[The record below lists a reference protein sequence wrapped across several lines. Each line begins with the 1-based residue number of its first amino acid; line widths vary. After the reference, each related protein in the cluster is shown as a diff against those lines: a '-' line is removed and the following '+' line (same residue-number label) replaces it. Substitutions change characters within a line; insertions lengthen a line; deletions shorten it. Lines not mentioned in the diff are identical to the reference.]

1 MNLKYGRS
9 SNIGINYVIEDN
21 TKLTSSE
28 TTTSEVQ
35 TLDAL
40 FVIHAD
46 KGVPNKTFTKMTLAN
61 FLAEFGEV
69 TAKKHGIQ
77 AAACYKLLT
86 LGHTASVCR
95 VDEGAKISNLYPE
108 LTFTASEE
116 EVYIYGGKLFNVTAA
131 QIDAG
136 DFDAILEELDIT
148 GTTFKATAKKV
159 SVPVMS
165 ADVAVKNL
173 TDVTDT
179 ADFAVQT
186 AALYTEGAGTLNIKN
201 RTIVP
206 FVMHAPGGGLWGD
219 KISGAFGSAITLR
232 NTVPT
237 KSLVISYN
245 SKAINNYSGIGL
257 VPDISDELGIQLY
270 LGAKLRDK
278 TTITNYIGDLHLRMT
293 HDRTNE
299 NGFEEALIEYYTE
312 LLAKLETLLTDNI
325 AAVTAGSGDADLNP
339 LLQNAITTYTTLLD
353 KIDAGDV
360 HPFQLINWDGNAIFT
375 NALGYNLVYA
385 TGSILPDSFTLKG
398 GDNGTVKG
406 MRKFDYDYKNA
417 SGKAVGDLYESYFKF
432 EIDPDL
438 RDISLVRPSITFN
451 FDYPNK
457 VRTALIEATKH
468 AGEGLRGDI
477 MVVGGAPGTIKT
489 VDEAVEYAK
498 AVKMSGGK
506 YLTVLESCEV
516 YDAIQNKNMEVSAI
530 YPLLNA
536 ISAWYIAGRRNPWT
550 DYPLGDIVYGSVY
563 PRVPLSSDQT
573 KLYNYDINTLKYV
586 DGSYRL
592 RTQTLMEYGYVSKLK
607 EAHNQFN
614 FCELI
619 KDTHFAI
626 EKHQKGVSEE
636 TTLTSIQ
643 ENIGKELE
651 GYSAYF
657 QGAPTVS
664 IFYED
669 ADAEARGEA
678 DLEVAA
684 NMFGTVKTYNTKFIV
699 NSATSGK

>member
-1 MNLKYGRS
+1 MNLNYGRS
-9 SNIGINYVIEDN
+9 SNIGINYTIEDN
-21 TKLTSSE
+21 TKLTSNE
-28 TTTSEVQ
+28 TTTSEVN
-35 TLDAL
+35 TLDGL

-69 TAKKHGIQ
+69 NAKKHGLQ
-77 AAACYKLLT
+77 AAACYKLLS

-95 VDEGAKISNLYPE
+95 LDKGAKIANLYPQLE
-108 LTFTASEE
+108 FTATEE
-116 EVYIYGGKLFNVTAA
+116 EVYIYKGKLFNITEAG
-131 QIDAG
+131 IDAG
-136 DFDAILEELDIT
+136 DFDDVLEVLDVT
-148 GTTFKATAKKV
+148 GTTFKAEAKKV
-159 SVPVMS
+159 TVPTMVGSVSVNNF
-165 ADVAVKNL
+165 AN
-173 TDVTDT
+173 VTDT
-179 ADFAVQT
+179 ADFAVQA
-186 AALYTEGAGTLNIKN
+186 AALYEESAGALGVKN

-219 KISGAFGSAITLR
+219 KISGALGSAITLR

-245 SKAINNYSGIGL
+245 GKAINNYSGIGL
-257 VPDISDELGIQLY
+257 VPDISDDLGIQLY

-278 TTITNYIGDLHLRMT
+278 QVITNYTGDLHLRMI
-293 HDRTNE
+293 HDNTNE
-299 NGFEEALIEYYTE
+299 NGFEEAFIEYYTV
-312 LLAKLETLLTDNI
+312 LIAKLKTLKEENI
-325 AAVTAGSGDADLNP
+325 TAVAGGAGDADLTSA
-339 LLQNAITTYTTLLD
+339 LDLAIATYETLLA
-353 KIDAGDV
+353 KIDAGDI
-360 HPFQLINWDGNAIFT
+360 HAFQMINWTGKSVFA
-375 NALGYNLVYA
+375 NALGYNLVHLFN
-385 TGSILPDSFTLKG
+385 SILPDSFTLKG
-398 GDNGTVKG
+398 GDNGLVKG
-406 MRKFDYDYKNA
+406 MRKFDYDYTDGTTKLA
-417 SGKAVGDLYESYFKF
+417 DLYESYFKF
-432 EIDPDL
+432 EVDPDL
-438 RDISLVRPSITFN
+438 RDISLVRPSIAFN

-457 VRTALIEATKH
+457 VRTALINATKH
-468 AGEGLRGDI
+468 EGEGLRGDI
-477 MVVGGAPGTIKT
+477 MVVGGAPNTIKT
-489 VDEAVEYAK
+489 VDEALEYAK

-516 YDAIQNKNMEVSAI
+516 YDSVQNKNMEVSAV

-536 ISAWYIAGRRNPWT
+536 ISAWYIGGRRNPWT
-550 DYPLGDIVYGSVY
+550 DYPLGDIIHGSVY

-573 KLYNYDINTLKYV
+573 KLYGYDINTLKYV

-592 RTQTLMEYGYVSKLK
+592 RTQTTMEYGYVSKLK

-643 ENIGKELE
+643 ENIAKELE
-651 GYSAYF
+651 GYAAFF

-664 IFYED
+664 IFYAD
-669 ADAEARGEA
+669 SDAEARGEA
-678 DLEVAA
+678 DLEVSV

-699 NSATSGK
+699 NSATSSK